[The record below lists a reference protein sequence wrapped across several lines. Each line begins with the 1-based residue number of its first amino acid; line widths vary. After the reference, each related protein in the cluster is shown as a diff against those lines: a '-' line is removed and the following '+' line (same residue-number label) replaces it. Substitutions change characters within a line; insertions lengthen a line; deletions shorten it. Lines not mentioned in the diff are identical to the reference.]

1 MSSSDSPVPS
11 IALFALG
18 GTIAAPVDAQ
28 GRNASMSLGAGDIVG
43 DLGDRAAV
51 AVTATTFRRTAS
63 ASLRFADLIELL
75 GAISAAVASG
85 ADGVVVTL
93 GTDSLE
99 EVAFALDLLWG
110 ADAPVVVTGAM
121 RNAGLPG
128 ADGPANLLGALRV
141 SAHPDAAGQGVLVVM
156 NDEVH
161 LARFVSKSH
170 SSSVAAFSSAGIGP
184 VGWLVEDRVRIPVV
198 RRHRPAPITLAAAP
212 GDPHMLAAPPSGS
225 ALPTVALLR
234 LSLDDDPE
242 AITCAAEH
250 AEGLVVE
257 VFGAGHVS
265 ERSMPALRAAAA
277 RIPVVFASRTGAG
290 ELYRSTGDFPGSE
303 QDLLRA
309 GLIPSG
315 SLDGIKARVLL
326 TLLLAADAD
335 RDTVARRFTA
345 EG

>member
-28 GRNASMSLGAGDIVG
+28 GKNASMSLGAGDIVG
-43 DLGDRAAV
+43 DLGDRAGV

-75 GAISAAVASG
+75 GAMTAAVASG

-161 LARFVSKSH
+161 LARFVRKSH

-198 RRHRPAPITLAAAP
+198 RRHRPAPIALAAAP
-212 GDPHMLAAPPSGS
+212 DASTSGG
-225 ALPTVALLR
+225 ALPTVTLLR

-242 AITCAAEH
+242 AITRAAEH
-250 AEGLVVE
+250 ADGLVVE

-265 ERSMPALRAAAA
+265 ERSLPALRSAAA

-315 SLDGIKARVLL
+315 SLDGLKARVLL
-326 TLLLAADAD
+326 TLLLASDAD
-335 RDTVARRFTA
+335 RDTVARRFAA
-345 EG
+345 ED